1 MNKGLKL
8 TYISL
13 AAVMFMVIGIIVAG
27 CISTNQGNP
36 VPTTPTPAEVR
47 AIAKEAYIYG
57 FPMVDNYRIEYSY
70 FVNTT
75 DPGHKVAWN
84 QIESTARVY
93 TPDDTTVQ
101 TPNSDTPYSMLGMD
115 LRTEPLVL
123 TVPPMDE
130 GRYFSVQLIDA
141 YTFNFAY
148 IGSRT
153 TGNNGGSFMV
163 AGPDWQGPTPPGVKQ
178 VFRSETSLVLAV
190 YRTQLFNASDIENV
204 KKIQAGYTVQPLST
218 FLGSPAPAA
227 APAIHFI
234 RPLTPDAGKTDPEFF
249 DELNFVLQFCQPTNP
264 SEKDLMANFSRIGVG
279 PGRNFGYDNLS
290 PEMRTAVT
298 QGMAEAWVEFDLF
311 KTTRID
317 TGKHTASDFF
327 GTREY
332 LNGNYLYR
340 MAGAVLG
347 IYGNSKE
354 EALYPLY
361 TVDSKG
367 QALSGA
373 RNYTL
378 RFGPGQ
384 LPPVN
389 AFWSLTMYKLPERQ
403 LVANPINR
411 YLINSPM
418 LSQLKTDADGGI
430 TLYIRHESPGAD
442 LESNWL
448 PAPEGPFDMSMR
460 FYWPEQEALNG
471 TWKQPPLLRVS

>member
-1 MNKGLKL
+1 MNKGLEL

-13 AAVMFMVIGIIVAG
+13 AAVMFIVIGIIVAG

-36 VPTTPTPAEVR
+36 TPNTLTPAEVR
-47 AIAKEAYIYG
+47 AIAKEASIYG

-70 FVNTT
+70 FVNAT
-75 DPGHKVAWN
+75 DPTQKASWN
-84 QIESTARVY
+84 QIKSTARVY

-123 TVPPMDE
+123 TVPPMDD

-153 TGNNGGSFMV
+153 TGNDGGSFV
-163 AGPDWQGPTPPGVKQ
+163 IAGPDWQGPTPPGVKQ
-178 VFRSETSLVLAV
+178 VIRSETNLVLAV
-190 YRTQLFNASDIENV
+190 YRTQLFNASDIDSV
-204 KKIQAGYTVQPLST
+204 KKIQAGYKVQPLST
-218 FLGSPAPAA
+218 FLGNPAPTASPA
-227 APAIHFI
+227 INFI
-234 RPLTPDAGKTDPEFF
+234 KPLTPDAEKTDPEFF
-249 DELNFVLQFCQPTNP
+249 NELNLVLQFCQPTNP

-279 PGRNFGYDNLS
+279 TGRTFDFNNLS
-290 PEMRTAVT
+290 PEMQTAVT
-298 QGMAEAWVEFDLF
+298 QGMADAWVEFGNF
-311 KTTRID
+311 KTTEID
-317 TGKHTASDFF
+317 TGNRTAGDFF

-361 TVDSKG
+361 TVDSEG
-367 QALSGA
+367 QALTGA
-373 RNYTL
+373 NNYTL

-389 AFWSLTMYKLPERQ
+389 AFWSLTMYKMPQSQ

-418 LSQLKTDADGGI
+418 LPQLKTDADGGI

-448 PAPEGPFDMSMR
+448 PAPNGPFVMSMR
-460 FYWPEQEALNG
+460 LYWPKQEALNG
-471 TWKQPPLLRVS
+471 TWKQPPLLRVV